1 MWRGLGS
8 ALFMMSA
15 NIESRLLE
23 LHFTALESIMDILV
37 LDVDVLG
44 STMVDG
50 FHRRL
55 DTRLI
60 VFGNDKFWSRLVG
73 CP

>member
-1 MWRGLGS
+1 
-8 ALFMMSA
+8 MMSA

-60 VFGNDKFWSRLVG
+60 VCGNDKFWSRLVG